1 MRETIGIEAEAYFL
15 PKSKKDIH
23 KILEEE
29 NIPFGTLA
37 KNIDFRR
44 DIGIEEVHVTEELSS
59 KLALRAVQQV
69 ISNAGIH
76 GSEIDLIIDFT
87 SIPQDYIGPTWSAAG
102 FIQKEINAPKAF
114 CTAMTVGGCSSYHF
128 AMEAACAMMSAEAN
142 INRALLFAGD
152 RTPNL
157 NKTYYPITVSSDGGS
172 AIILKKRCERAVILA
187 IDIISVGRLHDVWY
201 VPGLGNRQDDE
212 QMNLEKLL
220 HMHCDMKK
228 FNEGVIMINFTMFN
242 RLIERVLKK
251 ADKKIQD
258 INIFIYPT
266 FSTWDQNYF
275 CKSTGIPREK
285 VYTRKL
291 RERGHVQESD
301 MIINYADALDEGLIK
316 KGNLV
321 MVLTN
326 GAGFAWTAAIIRH

>member
-1 MRETIGIEAEAYFL
+1 MIGIEAEAYFL
-15 PKSKKDIH
+15 PETKKSVH
-23 KILEEE
+23 KILEDEDV
-29 NIPFGTLA
+29 PFGTLA

-59 KLALRAVQQV
+59 KLALRAVQKA
-69 ISNAGIH
+69 ISKAGIR

-102 FIQKEINAPKAF
+102 FIQKEINANRAY
-114 CTAMTVGGCSSYHF
+114 CTAVTVGGCSSYHF
-128 AMEAACAMMSAEAN
+128 AMEAACAMISAEDN
-142 INRALLFAGD
+142 IDRVLLFAGD

-172 AIILKKRCERAVILA
+172 ALILRKKCERGVILA

-201 VPGLGNRQDDE
+201 VPGLGNRQNDE
-212 QMNLEKLL
+212 QRNLEKLL

-228 FNEGVIMINFTMFN
+228 FNDGVILTNFTLFN

-251 ADKKIQD
+251 AGKQKQD
-258 INIFIYPT
+258 IDMYIYPT

-275 CKSTGIPREK
+275 CKLTGIPREK
-285 VYTRKL
+285 VYTQKL

-301 MIINYADALDEGLIK
+301 MVINYVDALDDGLIK

-326 GAGFAWTAAIIRH
+326 GAGFAWTASIIRH

>member
-1 MRETIGIEAEAYFL
+1 MRELIGIEAEAYFL
-15 PKSKKDIH
+15 PESKKGVH
-23 KILEEE
+23 NILDKED
-29 NIPFGTLA
+29 IPFGTLM

-69 ISNAGIH
+69 LSKANIT

-87 SIPQDYIGPTWSAAG
+87 SIPQDFIGPTWSAAG
-102 FIQKEINAPKAF
+102 LIQKEINAHKAF

-128 AMEAACAMMSAEAN
+128 ALEAACAMISAEDN
-142 INRALLFAGD
+142 INRVLLFAGD
-152 RTPNL
+152 RTPNY

-172 AIILKKRCERAVILA
+172 ALILKKMCDRAVILA
-187 IDIISVGRLHDVWY
+187 IDIISVGGLHDVWY
-201 VPGLGNRQDDE
+201 VPGFGNRQNDE

-220 HMHCDMKK
+220 HMHCNMDR
-228 FNEGVIMINFTMFN
+228 FNKGVMLINFTMFN
-242 RLIERVLKK
+242 RLIDRVLKK
-251 ADKKIQD
+251 ADIKKQD
-258 INIFIYPT
+258 IDMFIYPN

-285 VYTRKL
+285 VYTQKL
-291 RERGHVQESD
+291 IERGHVQESD
-301 MIINYADALDEGLIK
+301 MVINYVDALNEGLIK
-316 KGNLV
+316 KGDLV

>member
-1 MRETIGIEAEAYFL
+1 MREMIGIEAEAYFL
-15 PKSKKDIH
+15 PKSKKEVH
-23 KILEEE
+23 KILDEED
-29 NIPFGTLA
+29 IPFGTLA
-37 KNIDFRR
+37 KDIDFRR

-69 ISNAGIH
+69 ISKANIL

-102 FIQKEINAPKAF
+102 LIQKEINAHKAF
-114 CTAMTVGGCSSYHF
+114 CTAITVGGCSSYHF
-128 AMEAACAMMSAEAN
+128 ALEAACAMISAEDN
-142 INRALLFAGD
+142 INRVLLFAGD
-152 RTPNL
+152 RTPNY

-172 AIILKKRCERAVILA
+172 ALILKKKCERAVILA

-201 VPGLGNRQDDE
+201 VPGLGNRQNDE
-212 QMNLEKLL
+212 QMHLEKLV

-228 FNEGVIMINFTMFN
+228 FNDGVRLINFTMFN

-251 ADKKIQD
+251 AGKEKQD
-258 INIFIYPT
+258 IDMFIYPT

-285 VYTRKL
+285 VYTQKL

-301 MIINYADALDEGLIK
+301 MIINYVDALDEGLIK

>member
-1 MRETIGIEAEAYFL
+1 MIGIEAEAYFL
-15 PKSKKDIH
+15 PETKKSVH
-23 KILEEE
+23 KILEDEDV
-29 NIPFGTLA
+29 PFGTLA

-59 KLALRAVQQV
+59 KLALRAVEKV
-69 ISNAGIH
+69 LSKAGIR

-102 FIQKEINAPKAF
+102 LIQKEIDAGGAY
-114 CTAMTVGGCSSYHF
+114 CTAVTVGGCSSYHF
-128 AMEAACAMMSAEAN
+128 AMEAACAMISTEEN
-142 INRALLFAGD
+142 IDRVLLFAGD

-172 AIILKKRCERAVILA
+172 ALILKKQCERGVILA

-201 VPGLGNRQDDE
+201 VPGLGNRQNDE
-212 QMNLEKLL
+212 QKNLAKLL

-228 FNEGVIMINFTMFN
+228 FNDGVILTNFTLFN

-251 ADKKIQD
+251 AGKKKQD
-258 INIFIYPT
+258 IDMFIYPT

-275 CKSTGIPREK
+275 CKLTGIPREK

-301 MIINYADALDEGLIK
+301 MVINYVDALDEGFIK

-326 GAGFAWTAAIIRH
+326 GAGFAWTACIIRH